1 VGETALALARKAAA
15 LFDERGFENGRL
27 EAELL
32 LAATIGLRRLDLYLQ
47 HDRPVDADELERF
60 RRDVRRRLRHEPL
73 QYIVGEAHFRQ
84 IVLRVDARV
93 LIPRPETEVLV
104 GAVIDWATERP
115 EGGRLSGLDIGTGSG
130 AIAISLV
137 REAPFERIVATDV
150 MEGALEVAASN
161 ADAAGVGDRI
171 DFRAGSLFEPVRD
184 GERFDVIVS
193 NPPYVAEAERAGLA
207 PEVRDWE
214 PASALFAAEE
224 GLAVIGGIVAGAR
237 ERLKAGGLL
246 ALEVGATQAAA
257 VADRLRRTP
266 GFDAPRI
273 VSDLAGRERVV
284 LVTADEDGR
293 A

>member
-84 IVLRVDARV
+84 IVLRVDTRV

-273 VSDLAGRERVV
+273 VRDLAGRERVV
-284 LVTADEDGR
+284 LVTADEDGG